1 MNVEYLLKLKAENK
15 LTNEQI
21 AERSGI
27 PTSTLARVFNGS
39 TDNPC
44 FNTVVDIVRAL
55 HGSVDTMEHLRP
67 ETELSD
73 TTQDTDDDKL
83 IDLYKETIENKERW
97 IRFLVGVLLG
107 VGAFVLFILAYDI
120 MHPFSGWIQY

>member
-1 MNVEYLLKLKAENK
+1 MNVDYLNKLKAENK

-21 AERSGI
+21 SERSGI

-55 HGSVDTMEHLRP
+55 HGSVDVMEQLHP
-67 ETELSD
+67 ETTQKTEKHEIDDTRLIEL
-73 TTQDTDDDKL
+73 
-83 IDLYKETIENKERW
+83 YRETVENKERW

-107 VGAFVLFILAYDI
+107 FGIFILLILAYDVL
-120 MHPFSGWIQY
+120 HPFSGWIQY